1 MNLTDRAKKIILQP
15 KQEWQV
21 ISTETATTGQLY
33 VSYIIPL
40 AAIGPVASIIG
51 MSLFG
56 ITIPFLGTYRVPIG
70 TAITHSI
77 LSYVF
82 TLVGIF
88 ILGLIINALASSFS
102 GEKNQM
108 QALKVAAY
116 SCTAAWLGGIFSLIP
131 AISILAIIPGIY
143 SLYLLYLGLPVLMKS
158 PQDKALAY
166 TVVVLIAAIV
176 IFVVIGAVSSAL
188 VSYYPAS
195 TFQF

>member
-21 ISTETATTGQLY
+21 IATETATTGQLY
-33 VSYIIPL
+33 MSYIIPL

-88 ILGLIINALASSFS
+88 VLGLIINALAYSFS

-176 IFVVIGAVSSAL
+176 IFVVIGAVSSAF
-188 VSYYPAS
+188 VSYPVPGV
-195 TFQF
+195 QL

>member
-21 ISTETATTGQLY
+21 IATETATTGQLY

-70 TAITHSI
+70 TAVTHSI

>member
-21 ISTETATTGQLY
+21 IATETATTGQLY

-188 VSYYPAS
+188 VSYPVPGV
-195 TFQF
+195 QL

>member
-21 ISTETATTGQLY
+21 IATETATTGQLY
-33 VSYIIPL
+33 MSYIIPL

-88 ILGLIINALASSFS
+88 VLGLIINALASSFS

-176 IFVVIGAVSSAL
+176 IFVVIGAVSSAF
-188 VSYYPAS
+188 VSYPVPGV
-195 TFQF
+195 QL

>member
-1 MNLTDRAKKIILQP
+1 MNLIDRAKKLILQP

-21 ISTETATTGQLY
+21 IATEATTTGQLY
-33 VSYIIPL
+33 TSYIIPL

-56 ITIPFLGTYRVPIG
+56 ITVPFVGTYRVPIE

-82 TLVGIF
+82 TLAGIF
-88 ILGLIINALASSFS
+88 ILALIIDALAPNFS

-108 QALKVAAY
+108 QALKVATY

-131 AISILAIIPGIY
+131 SISILAIIPGIY

-158 PQDKALAY
+158 PQDKALGY
-166 TVVVLIAAIV
+166 TIVVLIVAIV
-176 IFVVIGAVSSAL
+176 IFLLIGVVSSAF
-188 VSYYPAS
+188 VSYPVPRV
-195 TFQF
+195 QL

>member
-21 ISTETATTGQLY
+21 IATETATTGQLY
-33 VSYIIPL
+33 MSYIIPL

-56 ITIPFLGTYRVPIG
+56 ISVPFLGTYRVPIG

-143 SLYLLYLGLPVLMKS
+143 SLYLLYLGLPVLMRS

-188 VSYYPAS
+188 VSYPVPGV
-195 TFQF
+195 QL

>member
-1 MNLTDRAKKIILQP
+1 MNLTDRAKKIMLQP

-21 ISTETATTGQLY
+21 IATETATTGQLY

-51 MSLFG
+51 LSLIG
-56 ITIPFLGTYRVPIG
+56 ISIPFMGTYQVPIE

-88 ILGLIINALASSFS
+88 ILALIINALASSFS
-102 GEKNQM
+102 GEKNQI
-108 QALKVAAY
+108 QALKVATY
-116 SCTAAWLGGIFSLIP
+116 SSTAAWLGGIFSLIP
-131 AISILAIIPGIY
+131 SISILAIIPGIY

-158 PQDKALAY
+158 PPDKALAY

-176 IFVVIGAVSSAL
+176 IFVVIGAVSNAF
-188 VSYYPAS
+188 VSYPVPGAGL
-195 TFQF
+195 

>member
-21 ISTETATTGQLY
+21 IATETATTGQLY
-33 VSYIIPL
+33 MSYIIPL

-88 ILGLIINALASSFS
+88 VLGLIINALASSFS

-158 PQDKALAY
+158 PRDKALAY

-176 IFVVIGAVSSAL
+176 IFVVIGAVSSAF
-188 VSYYPAS
+188 VSYPVPGV
-195 TFQF
+195 QL